1 MFIMKK
7 LNILIL
13 AMLMVFTRLS
23 FASEKIYTF
32 GVVPQQ
38 AASEMA
44 ETWLPFLAWV
54 SAKSG
59 VTLRFVTAPDIP
71 AFEARLA
78 KGEYDLAYMNPYHY
92 TVFHKKSGYEAL
104 AKEKKCGT
112 CHAVDKTKVGPSY
125 KNIAAKYAGQAGAA
139 DKLAGVIAKGGSGSF
154 GSTPMPPTAGISDAD
169 AKKLAAW
176 ILATK

>member
-1 MFIMKK
+1 MKR
-7 LNILIL
+7 ILL
-13 AMLMVFTRLS
+13 ATL
-23 FASEKIYTF
+23 
-32 GVVPQQ
+32 
-38 AASEMA
+38 AAVATIAITS
-44 ETWLPFLAWV
+44 
-54 SAKSG
+54 
-59 VTLRFVTAPDIP
+59 P
-71 AFEARLA
+71 AFA
-78 KGEYDLAYMNPYHY
+78 D
-92 TVFHKKSGYEAL
+92 EAL